1 MTQKPIT
8 DEQLILYAVGDLA
21 DPEATAT
28 ESYLTGSPQATAY
41 VAKVRCVLETMRTD
55 DTEAPSIAMIKR
67 TVMAFSGAE
76 ATDEQSG
83 PLAWLEELG
92 HRVAQLI
99 FDSRAQPALAGFRGG
114 TSDYQLTYDSDMGRV
129 ELRVSPAERVAHK
142 AWRVRGQVTPEQHR
156 EGGAFGSVILL
167 TPGTTDALAVAE
179 LDQYGRFKIDSDG
192 GTYDL
197 AVRCGDEAMIAPNL
211 QIG

>member
-28 ESYLTGSPQATAY
+28 ESYLAGSPQATAY

-67 TVMAFSGAE
+67 TVTAFSGAE
-76 ATDEQSG
+76 GTDEQSG

-92 HRVAQLI
+92 HRVARLI
-99 FDSRAQPALAGFRGG
+99 FDSRAQAALAGFRGTTWPYMLAPPRMAWAAPSMISRQRSG
-114 TSDYQLTYDSDMGRV
+114 ASLPWSSGKCTGRP
-129 ELRVSPAERVAHK
+129 EASAIRRSMLNSPE
-142 AWRVRGQVTPEQHR
+142 
-156 EGGAFGSVILL
+156 
-167 TPGTTDALAVAE
+167 
-179 LDQYGRFKIDSDG
+179 
-192 GTYDL
+192 
-197 AVRCGDEAMIAPNL
+197 
-211 QIG
+211 